1 MIIRVGGTYL
11 PVDAIDRIDDNG
23 TKVSVWSAG
32 RSYEVIGD
40 GRLEVL
46 SQVELLIPR
55 IQNPSK
61 SESVNEFAQFKGRK
75 KA

>member
-23 TKVSVWSAG
+23 TKVAVWSAG

-55 IQNPSK
+55 IQNPAK
-61 SESVNEFAQFKGRK
+61 SESVNEFAQVKGRK

>member
-1 MIIRVGGTYL
+1 MIIKVGGTYL

-23 TKVSVWSAG
+23 MKISVWSAG
-32 RSYEVIGD
+32 RSYEAIGD

-46 SQVELLIPR
+46 HQVELLMPKH
-55 IQNPSK
+55 QQYKP
-61 SESVNEFAQFKGRK
+61 EQVNEFAQVKGRK